1 MSHLKELLGEDLYD
15 QVQAK
20 IGDGEIT
27 IIGPGDQMVPKKR
40 LDKVI
45 AERNHYK
52 EQLKERDG
60 QHADLEAAGEDNVDL
75 KAQIAELRAKN
86 KQAAEEHEKQ
96 LREQRSAAVLERAVT
111 KAGARNTRAVIGLL
125 DTSKLSLDGETL
137 IGLKEQVAALKQ
149 SDPYLFGVEL
159 KGRTPKGLYAPRKV
173 ENPWKKETWNLSK
186 QGEIF
191 RKDPNLAV
199 RLKKEAGVK

>member
-1 MSHLKELLGEDLYD
+1 MSHLKELLGEDLYN
-15 QVQAK
+15 QVKEK

-27 IIGPGDQMVPKKR
+27 IIAPGDQMVPKKR

-159 KGRTPKGLYAPRKV
+159 KGRTPKGLNAPRKV

-191 RKDPNLAV
+191 RKDPNLAAKL
-199 RLKKEAGVK
+199 RAQAKP